1 MEPEIKMSISDTG
14 ARRHLFEVLPML
26 RTMPDTEAVDALE
39 ELYRMGA
46 ESGAEQATKAMQEMG
61 SWLAWLVAAHQSMDA
76 AGVVAI
82 LDEFIAARC
91 VIKGGPAPTT
101 SH

>member
-1 MEPEIKMSISDTG
+1 MEPEIKMFISDTG
-14 ARRHLFEVLPML
+14 ARRHLFEMLPIL

-46 ESGAEQATKAMQEMG
+46 ESGAEQATKALQEMG
-61 SWLAWLVAAHQSMDA
+61 RWLARLIVAHQGMDT

-82 LDEFIAARC
+82 LDEFIAQRC
-91 VIKGGPAPTT
+91 VIKGGPTT